1 MSAKVSAA
9 EREITA
15 TIEAAGI
22 RLRFDKVAL
31 RVLDKVKTALSE
43 IVAEN
48 QTVIFMLT
56 APIRLPSRTAAA
68 MEALARDGFAGND
81 IHRTIHGNQIRMRR
95 VTGVAAAMPRAIGFV
110 HNPDADADAILALA
124 EARLRG
130 KAGRAARG
138 TR

>member
-1 MSAKVSAA
+1 MSAKVSAV
-9 EREITA
+9 EREIIE
-15 TIEAAGI
+15 TIGAAGI

-31 RVLDKVKTALSE
+31 RVIDKVKTAVSA

-68 MEALARDGFAGND
+68 MEALACDGFAGND
-81 IHRTIHGNQIRMRR
+81 IHSTIHGNQIRMRR

-110 HNPDADADAILALA
+110 HNPEADVDTILALA
-124 EARLRG
+124 GSRLRG
-130 KAGRAARG
+130 KAGRAAPG
-138 TR
+138 T